1 MLQGAYA
8 FQPQVDLPQR
18 TVQYDWVPPHHT
30 GKIVSSLPGVSRSTA
45 KEILV
50 WCYQADII
58 GPYRRLSSGWK
69 IRMPDDELIL
79 DDLQVI
85 QKLGHKAG
93 VSSSAVVGSSKR

>member
-1 MLQGAYA
+1 M
-8 FQPQVDLPQR
+8 
-18 TVQYDWVPPHHT
+18 
-30 GKIVSSLPGVSRSTA
+30 SSLPGVSRSTA

-58 GPYRRLSSGWK
+58 GPYRRLTCGWK
-69 IRMPDDELIL
+69 IRMPEDEVIL

-93 VSSSAVVGSSKR
+93 VSSTAAAGIPDR